1 MRVRVTFAFVAL
13 FAVWIWLDGRAQ
25 IGSPVVSGAHRFEK
39 VTDGVYYATAS
50 GTMNVGAN
58 SPILVNADET
68 IVIDS
73 ETSPAAARA
82 LVADLKAITDKP
94 VRYVIDTHYH
104 YDHAFGNRR

>member
-1 MRVRVTFAFVAL
+1 MSQSRTIVLAGLVAI
-13 FAVWIWLDGRAQ
+13 AVGSVWLSGQTQGDV
-25 IGSPVVSGAHRFEK
+25 VVSGAHRFQK

-58 SPILVNADET
+58 SPILINDDEA

-82 LVADLKAITDKP
+82 LIEVLQTITNKP
-94 VRYVIDTHYH
+94 VRFVID
-104 YDHAFGNRR
+104 